1 MAKTPASKAEPPQ
14 PAPFAKSAIQGAWLA
29 SVKGQDVAV
38 GTLTRALE
46 AGRVHHAYLFEGPD
60 GVGKE
65 RTAFGLAQAL
75 VCEAPVQGAACG
87 TCSACHRALLHDG
100 QKRPTHPDV
109 CVIARGLY
117 EPAQIGRKTPETQDI
132 SVDQVRSLVLARA
145 AFGPHEGRAKV
156 FIVRAAEELSLSAAN
171 ALLKTLEEPG
181 KNTYFLLLSSSPDAL
196 LPTVRS
202 RTMRLR
208 FGPLPSAVIAEE
220 LLQNGVAAEEAQIIA
235 AASNGSFSRA
245 AALQGGDPDSAQFTD
260 RMRSAVTSNDFM
272 EGLELAAEAKRGKEE
287 LLRSL
292 ENLMV
297 VLERE
302 AKAAIA
308 DDPSLALRLSR
319 RHAATMKAIDALYGN
334 AAPQLTTESL
344 LLTMRAI

>member
-1 MAKTPASKAEPPQ
+1 MAGTPKA
-14 PAPFAKSAIQGAWLA
+14 GAWLA
-29 SVKGQDVAV
+29 TVRGQEVAV
-38 GTLTRALE
+38 GTLSRALR

-65 RTAFGLAQAL
+65 RTAFGVAQAL
-75 VCEAPVQGAACG
+75 VCENPKDGSACG
-87 TCSACHRALLHDG
+87 ECSACHRALLHDG
-100 QKRPTHPDV
+100 QKRPLHPDV

-117 EPAQIGRKTPETQDI
+117 DPQQIGRKTPETQDI

-181 KNTYFLLLSSSPDAL
+181 KNTYFILLSSSPDAL

-202 RTMRLR
+202 RTMRIR
-208 FGPLPSAVIAEE
+208 FGSLPNSVIVEGLVASGVVEPEAEK
-220 LLQNGVAAEEAQIIA
+220 IA
-235 AASNGSFSRA
+235 LVSNGSFARA
-245 AALQGGDPDSAQFTD
+245 AAIQAGNADTEGFSE
-260 RMRSAVTSNDFM
+260 RVRSAVRAQDFT
-272 EGLELAAEAKRGKEE
+272 EGLELAADAKRGKDE
-287 LLRSL
+287 LIRSL
-292 ENLMV
+292 ENLLV

-302 AKAAIA
+302 ARSVIET
-308 DDPSLALRLSR
+308 DPALASRLAR

-334 AAPQLTTESL
+334 AAPQLTTENL
-344 LLTMRAI
+344 LLTMRSL

>member
-1 MAKTPASKAEPPQ
+1 MASLLST
-14 PAPFAKSAIQGAWLA
+14 
-29 SVKGQDVAV
+29 VVGQDVAV
-38 GTLTRALE
+38 GTLLRALR

-65 RTAFGLAQAL
+65 RAAFGLAQAL
-75 VCEAPVQGAACG
+75 VCEQSTGGGACG
-87 TCSACHRALLHDG
+87 TCSACQRALLHGD

-132 SVDQVRSLVLARA
+132 SVDQVRTLVLARA

-156 FIVRAAEELSLSAAN
+156 FIIRAAEELSISAAN

-181 KNTYFLLLSSSPDAL
+181 NNTYFLLLSSSPDAL

-208 FGPLPSAVIAEE
+208 FGALPPSVIAKGLLDAGVAETEAQVIAE
-220 LLQNGVAAEEAQIIA
+220 
-235 AASNGSFSRA
+235 ASNGSFARA
-245 AALQGGDPDSAQFTD
+245 AALQGGNADSEAFTTRIRD
-260 RMRSAVTSNDFM
+260 AVTSADFM
-272 EGLELAAEAKRGKEE
+272 AGLELAADAKRGKDE
-287 LLRSL
+287 LIRSL
-292 ENLMV
+292 ENLLV
-297 VLERE
+297 VFERE
-302 AKAAIA
+302 SKAHIA
-308 DDPSLALRLSR
+308 TDPKLALRLSR

-334 AAPQLTTESL
+334 AAPQLTTENL
-344 LLTMRAI
+344 LLTMRSL